1 MADAVTQNNLLA
13 VSWCMPPAQFP
24 RSIQVARLLK
34 GLHQRGWRCRVITP
48 RVDQVVGA
56 TIDQELARYYE
67 PHYELVPVDI
77 APDAKARTAE
87 DTEEARWIARA
98 AAAVKHA
105 VREQR
110 PRALV
115 TFAQPWRDHLVGLEL
130 AKWPGCPPWIAH
142 FSDPWSDSPYYADA
156 SVAELQAEREKE
168 EQVVDAADMLVFTN
182 EYAADLVMKKYR
194 PGYRNKVRILP
205 HAADH
210 DLLLEVDRRSPRSVV
225 PSPRPLSLAHVGNL
239 FAGRRRAHAL
249 FDALAAIDARQ
260 SLKGRLRLSF
270 IGEGSG
276 LGEARER
283 VVSLGLEDVVAFLP
297 RQSHFES
304 LASSRDSDVLVLID
318 APADTNVFFA
328 SKLVDYLI
336 AGRPMLVLTPAT
348 GPSADIARDLGYP
361 VMPPDD
367 AKAIEFAIDDLLRH
381 RDAGTLTASDKSDEL
396 SEVFGYG
403 AVAATFEA
411 IVSDVERQAWSYPW
425 RLARSAWR
433 TLPVGLRGSVLFSY
447 RALRKVFGQLTL
459 QGHRHNVHEYWP
471 GIGPAETMITAVLFA
486 ALRFHSAILRVIW
499 SNAHRWRRLF
509 KPVVVARP
517 ARPKVLHVTSS
528 FDLGGTQ
535 TQIKNLCTSGSAR
548 YQHDAIEIFPEMN
561 FLYRRGETIDRSRY
575 VTGGLIARSMGYFVS
590 TLNTRSPQIF
600 QTYKLVRDFQA
611 ARPDVVVGWGHEMCA
626 TTFVAAAITGVP
638 HIVFCIRTFNPSYGW
653 TTQEMGELIG
663 IAHARMSRY
672 ADAIVTNSTQLQ
684 ADHAN
689 WLMVNKDTI
698 TACPNGITVEALP
711 PHVAAERRQAV
722 RAALRIPDTA
732 RVIVN
737 VGRFSAEK
745 GQQSVVEA
753 NALLLEQS
761 RASDAIFLLCG
772 DGPTLAPIRDSAY
785 SRGMTNIRFLG
796 RTDRVQ
802 DYLCAADIF
811 VMPSDFEGMPN
822 AMMEAM
828 AYGLP
833 CVSSN
838 RSGAL
843 DIARDGIEALY
854 HEPRDAAHMARHL
867 ATLLDDPEAA
877 RAMGARGRERMQLF
891 TVQRFADHFD
901 RILDAVYSKEPTAS
915 PS

>member
-1 MADAVTQNNLLA
+1 MADAVTPPGILA

-34 GLHQRGWRCRVITP
+34 GLQLRGWNCRVVTP
-48 RVDQVVGA
+48 RVDQVAGA
-56 TIDQELARYYE
+56 PIDEELARYYE
-67 PHYELVPVDI
+67 RHYELIPVDL
-77 APDAKARTAE
+77 APGPQPRKGE
-87 DTEEARWIARA
+87 DTEEGRWIGRA
-98 AAAVKHA
+98 AAAVKRA
-105 VREQR
+105 VRERR

-142 FSDPWSDSPYYADA
+142 FSDPWSDSPYYGDA

-194 PGYRNKVRILP
+194 PGYRNKVRVLP
-205 HAADH
+205 HVTDL
-210 DLLLEVDRRSPRSVV
+210 DLLPEIDRRSPPPA
-225 PSPRPLSLAHVGNL
+225 PSHHPLRLAHVGNL

-249 FDALAAIDARQ
+249 FDALAAIDAKQ
-260 SLKGRLRLSF
+260 SLKGRLSLAF

-276 LGEARER
+276 LGEAREK
-283 VVSLGLEDVVAFLP
+283 VVSRGLEEIVSFRP

-318 APADTNVFFA
+318 APAETNVFFA
-328 SKLVDYLI
+328 SKLADYLM
-336 AGRPMLVLTPAT
+336 AGKPLLMLTPAV

-361 VMPPDD
+361 VLPPEDT
-367 AKAIEFAIDDLLRH
+367 KAIEFAIEDLLR
-381 RDAGTLTASDKSDEL
+381 RRSAGPLVASAQSEEL
-396 SEVFGYG
+396 SEVFGYEQVS
-403 AVAATFEA
+403 AVFEA
-411 IVSDVERQAWSYPW
+411 IVDDVERHAWSYPW
-425 RLARSAWR
+425 KMARSAWR
-433 TLPVGLRGSVLFSY
+433 SLPMGLRGSVLFSY
-447 RALRKVFGQLTL
+447 RAMRKVFGQSTL

-471 GIGPAETMITAVLFA
+471 GIGPGETMVTAILFA
-486 ALRFHSAILRVIW
+486 SLRFHSSMLRVLW
-499 SNAHRWRRLF
+499 SNAHRWRRVF
-509 KPVVVARP
+509 KPAAVGKP

-535 TQIKNLCTSGSAR
+535 TQIKNLCTSGSER
-548 YQHDAIEIFPEMN
+548 YQHEAIEIFPEMN

-626 TTFVAAAITGVP
+626 TTFVAAAITRVP

-653 TTQEMGELIG
+653 TSQEMGELIG

-672 ADAIVTNSTQLQ
+672 VDAIVTNSTQLK

-689 WLMVNKDTI
+689 WLMVKEDTI
-698 TACPNGITVEALP
+698 TACPNGITIETLP
-711 PHVAAERRQAV
+711 PAEAAERRHAV
-722 RAALRIPDTA
+722 RAALRIPESA

-745 GQQSVVEA
+745 GQQSIVDA
-753 NALLLEQS
+753 NALLLERS
-761 RASDAIFLLCG
+761 PSSDAIFLLCG
-772 DGPTLAPIRDSAY
+772 DGPTLAPVRDSAF

-833 CVSSN
+833 CVSTN

-854 HEPRDAAHMARHL
+854 YEPRDAAQLARHL
-867 ATLLDDPEAA
+867 ATLLDDPAKA
-877 RAMGARGRERMQLF
+877 SAMGRRARERMQQF
-891 TVQRFADHFD
+891 TVRRFADHFD
-901 RILDAVYSKEPTAS
+901 RILDAVYSTEPTAS